1 MTAATLQW
9 TDPGNL
15 LSCVSSGAEGAMIDE
30 LRSECGVILQTI
42 DWVARK
48 LGYDLIGAIFDPLAG
63 DFSSVDRMRQT
74 WEQVSAALE
83 EVGGNYESMAGIL
96 PTQWAGEAADAARS
110 KLEGFAENHAI
121 QAEAAGMM
129 SEQLGHMLLA
139 VKELCKLIATALAVV
154 EEIVLSLS
162 IAKWLKEIATGGS
175 GVRRAIMFIDKAID
189 AIRTFNNV
197 IPPMLKAAGIIAVM
211 MRGLNFFVM
220 SPVNAGRQRDAGN
233 RVDETADAG
242 F

>member
-1 MTAATLQW
+1 MTVATVAW

-15 LSCVSSGAEGAMIDE
+15 LTCVSSGAEGDMIDS

-74 WEQVSAALE
+74 WQQVSAALD
-83 EVGGNYESMAGIL
+83 EVGANYASMAATL
-96 PTQWAGEAADAARS
+96 PASWSGEAADAARS
-110 KLEGFAENHAI
+110 RLEDFAEQHGI

-139 VKELCKLIATALAVV
+139 VQELCKLIATALAIV
-154 EEIVLSLS
+154 EEIVLTLS
-162 IAKWLKEIATGGS
+162 VAKWLKEIATGGS
-175 GVRRAIMFIDKAID
+175 GVRRAIMFIDRAID
-189 AIRTFNNV
+189 AIRTFNDV
-197 IPPMLKAAGIIAVM
+197 IPPMLKAAGLIAVM
-211 MRGLNFFVM
+211 MRALNFLVL
-220 SPVNAGRQRDAGN
+220 SPVNAGRQGEAGN
-233 RVDETADAG
+233 QIDETAGAG

>member
-1 MTAATLQW
+1 MSTATVAW

-15 LSCVSSGAEGAMIDE
+15 LTCVSSSAEGDMIDE
-30 LRSECGVILQTI
+30 LRSESGVILQAI

-48 LGYDLIGAIFDPLAG
+48 LGYDLIGAIFDPIAG

-74 WEQVSAALE
+74 WQQVSAALE
-83 EVGGNYESMAGIL
+83 EVGGNYASMATTL
-96 PTQWAGEAADAARS
+96 PSQWSGEAADAARGT
-110 KLEGFAENHAI
+110 LEDFAEGHAI

-139 VKELCKLIATALAVV
+139 VQELCKLIANALAIV

-162 IAKWLKEIATGGS
+162 VAKWLKEIATGGS

-189 AIRTFNNV
+189 AIRMFNNV

-211 MRGLNFFVM
+211 MRGLNLFM
-220 SPVNAGRQRDAGN
+220 SLNNAGRQGEAGN
-233 RVDETADAG
+233 RVDDTAGAG

>member
-1 MTAATLQW
+1 MSAATVDW
-9 TDPGNL
+9 SDPGNL
-15 LSCVSSGAEGAMIDE
+15 LTCVASGAEGDMIDS

-74 WEQVSAALE
+74 WQQVSAALE
-83 EVGGNYESMAGIL
+83 EVGGNDAVMAATL
-96 PTQWAGEAADAARS
+96 PASWSGEAADAARAT
-110 KLEGFAENHAI
+110 LDDLAEGHAV

-139 VKELCKLIATALAVV
+139 VQELCRLIANALAIV

-175 GVRRAIMFIDKAID
+175 GVRRAIVFIDRAID
-189 AIRTFNNV
+189 AIRTFSNV
-197 IPPMLKAAGIIAVM
+197 IPPMLKAAGLIAIM
-211 MRGLNFFVM
+211 MRGLNVFLM
-220 SPVNAGRQRDAGN
+220 SPINANRQADAGN
-233 RVDETADAG
+233 RVDDTADAG

>member
-1 MTAATLQW
+1 MTAATLSW
-9 TDPGNL
+9 SDPSNL
-15 LSCVSSGAEGAMIDE
+15 LTCVSSGAEGEMIDQ

-74 WEQVSAALE
+74 WQQVSAALE
-83 EVGGNYESMAGIL
+83 EVGGNYQAMAAVL
-96 PTQWAGEAADAARS
+96 PASWSGEAADAARG
-110 KLEGFAENHAI
+110 KLEQFAEQHAV

-139 VKELCKLIATALAVV
+139 VQELCKLIATALAVV

-175 GVRRAIMFIDKAID
+175 GVRRAIVFIDKAID
-189 AIRTFNNV
+189 AIRTFNDV
-197 IPPMLKAAGIIAVM
+197 IPPMLKAAGIIAIM
-211 MRGLNFFVM
+211 MRGLNFFVT
-220 SPVNAGRQRDAGN
+220 SPVNAHRQAEAGN
-233 RVDETADAG
+233 RVDETAGAG

>member
-1 MTAATLQW
+1 MSTASVAW
-9 TDPGNL
+9 TDPGTL
-15 LSCVSSGAEGAMIDE
+15 LTCVSSGAEGDMIDS

-74 WEQVSAALE
+74 WQQVSAALE
-83 EVGGNYESMAGIL
+83 EVGGNYASMAAAL
-96 PTQWAGEAADAARS
+96 PASWSGEAADAARTR
-110 KLEGFAENHAI
+110 LEGFAEGHSV

-139 VKELCKLIATALAVV
+139 VQELCKIVANALAIV
-154 EEIVLSLS
+154 EEIVLSIS
-162 IAKWLKEIATGGS
+162 IAKWIKEIATGGS
-175 GVRRAIMFIDKAID
+175 GVRRAIMFIDRAID

-197 IPPMLKAAGIIAVM
+197 IPPMLKAAALIGAM
-211 MRGLNFFVM
+211 MRYLNVFVM
-220 SPVNAGRQRDAGN
+220 SPVNYDRQKDAAN
-233 RVDETADAG
+233 QVDETAAAG